1 MFSKTERRVY
11 KFVMN
16 MAAILAALPV
26 VVLFLLTGLREVL
39 PPRDDGEDVT
49 ELILSAP
56 RQNQLLNLNQLF
68 SADTICIVPPEA
80 NINEY
85 IRRALPE
92 KQISVPGDDDDYE
105 DNVARWRIVA
115 SWDATPLVKVFD
127 VWSTTTSERK
137 YPLELSDK
145 DRDALGAICSRLLR
159 LKIEPINGQATATVQ

>member
-11 KFVMN
+11 YFVLTM
-16 MAAILAALPV
+16 
-26 VVLFLLTGLREVL
+26 VVLSFVIIGVL
-39 PPRDDGEDVT
+39 PLFRLAQYLWPDDSGQDVT
-49 ELILSAP
+49 EFVLSAP
-56 RQNQLLNLNQLF
+56 RQNQILNLNQLF

-80 NINEY
+80 NVNEF

-92 KQISVPGDDDDYE
+92 KQISVPGEDDDYSS
-105 DNVARWRIVA
+105 NAARWRIVA

-127 VWSTTTSERK
+127 VWSTTTSNRK

-145 DRDALGAICSRLLR
+145 DRDALGAICSRRLR